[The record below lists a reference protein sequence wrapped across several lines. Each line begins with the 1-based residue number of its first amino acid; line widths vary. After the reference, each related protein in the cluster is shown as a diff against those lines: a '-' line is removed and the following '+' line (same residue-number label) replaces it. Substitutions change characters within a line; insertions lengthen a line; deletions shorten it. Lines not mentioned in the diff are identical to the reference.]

1 MKTLPEGR
9 FRKRRTPMKPVIAT
23 VAVVSFVLGA
33 ASAYAAKVVF
43 DPKAYY
49 AGKEPKAAAQ
59 AMLDRA
65 EVLAEKGSWE
75 RIGIG
80 RVYYLSGNKEK
91 GKALFDAVLGGK
103 VAKSDLYRIASVY
116 AQAGEFEKAKP
127 LFERGI
133 AMDPED
139 DKSIIEAG
147 CWYNL
152 NGDRARAE
160 QLFDSA
166 FAEAPS
172 DMWHYVVAAGSYLGV
187 QPF

>member
-1 MKTLPEGR
+1 MKVFPSIPLR
-9 FRKRRTPMKPVIAT
+9 RRKTSMKPLVAT
-23 VAVVSFVLGA
+23 VAIASFVLGA

-49 AGKEPKAAAQ
+49 AGREPKAAAQ
-59 AMLDRA
+59 ALLARA
-65 EVLAEKGSWE
+65 EVLAEDGSWE
-75 RIGIG
+75 RIGVG

-91 GKALFDAVLGGK
+91 GQALFNAVLAGK
-103 VAKSDLYRIASVY
+103 VAKSDLYRIANVY
-116 AQAGEFEKAKP
+116 AKAGEWDKAKP

-139 DKSIIEAG
+139 DKSLVEAG
-147 CWYNL
+147 CWFNL
-152 NGDRARAE
+152 HGDRERAE

-166 FAEAPS
+166 FREAPS

-187 QPF
+187 EPF